1 MAKSKDR
8 IPSGVLPAAD
18 FVRPPAVTIHDVA
31 RLANVSAMTVSRV
44 INDHKYVSSATSE
57 KVHAAIAKLNYS
69 PNLAARGLHGLVRI
83 GMLYSNPSSSNL
95 GEFLMSAFREAG
107 QIGCQLL
114 IEPTLAH
121 PSGTAAVMKL
131 VDAGVDGVILPPPL
145 CDSTEVLDALR
156 NAGVAALCFAT
167 AEPHANASAVTIDD
181 FEGGRLMTQHLL
193 ALGHRDIGFV
203 RGDPTHS
210 TARRREAGFR
220 AAMSEAN
227 VAVHPEWVAQGYFSY
242 RSGLDAARALLEQR
256 HRPSAIFA
264 SNDDMA
270 AAIASVAHGLG
281 LSLPQELSIAGFDDA
296 PVALT
301 VWPELTTVHQPIAE
315 MAAAAVALIADQVR
329 RTRAGEDVIVRH
341 RLVGFTLVERASTA
355 PLAATD
361 KP

>member
-1 MAKSKDR
+1 
-8 IPSGVLPAAD
+8 
-18 FVRPPAVTIHDVA
+18 
-31 RLANVSAMTVSRV
+31 
-44 INDHKYVSSATSE
+44 
-57 KVHAAIAKLNYS
+57 
-69 PNLAARGLHGLVRI
+69 
-83 GMLYSNPSSSNL
+83 
-95 GEFLMSAFREAG
+95 
-107 QIGCQLL
+107 
-114 IEPTLAH
+114 
-121 PSGTAAVMKL
+121 
-131 VDAGVDGVILPPPL
+131 
-145 CDSTEVLDALR
+145 
-156 NAGVAALCFAT
+156 
-167 AEPHANASAVTIDD
+167 
-181 FEGGRLMTQHLL
+181 MTQHLL

-256 HRPSAIFA
+256 RRPSAIFA

-329 RTRAGEDVIVRH
+329 RTREGEDVIVRH

-355 PLAATD
+355 PLAATN